1 MKTNIITFTFR
12 AILLFEVLWGA
23 NAWFTWGISL
33 TRSANYVVLL
43 AIAIIAQ
50 WYKKKSSIRLVK
62 SSHLIFCF
70 VCYLFAV
77 LIYSR
82 FSLPGLVGAL
92 LKLYPIWVLLSD
104 RANIR
109 NNIEFIGKGL
119 AIILIPGIILFFI
132 RNFVL
137 LPGIPIAHPG
147 SSSYD
152 FLNHIF
158 YIQNIN
164 SDIAARFNS
173 IFLEPSY
180 LGTLLSFILFAE
192 KYDFSKWENKILLI
206 GLVLS
211 LSLASYII
219 TLLGYAMYST
229 FIKREFRK
237 VLVYVMLV
245 VISYNISLVYNHG
258 DNYLNNYIISRLQL
272 DKEKGIVGNNRTGLG
287 TDFYYEQAFD
297 NGTIWMGL
305 GQKKVNQINRGSSD
319 SAGYDENIRGAGYKV
334 YFLTRGILSALLF
347 LLFYMSLGNI
357 LCPRSMLV
365 RNSFVLLI
373 VLTFFQAAYPESPSW
388 LYPFVLGCM
397 NYNIRN

>member
-23 NAWFTWGISL
+23 NAWFTWDISL

-137 LPGIPIAHPG
+137 LPGIPIDHPG
-147 SSSYD
+147 SSSYA